1 MSKLKHTPGP
11 WAWQEGDRYIRIRDE
26 ESEKGGYWNESQK
39 IAETYYVNNSEETI
53 SNNLLIAAAPE
64 MLEALI
70 IEAKNQVIRIPAVK
84 NIDEF
89 IKNIGKTKIMQTIEK
104 ATGLTIEEVL
114 NEN

>member
-1 MSKLKHTPGP
+1 MNKLKHTPGP
-11 WAWQEGDRYIRIRDE
+11 WKAYNTDPVETELDIVL
-26 ESEKGGYWNESQK
+26 ESEFNTIGWIYSGKE
-39 IAETYYVNNSEETI
+39 NSE
-53 SNNLLIAAAPE
+53 NDARLIAAAPE
-64 MLEALI
+64 MLEDLI
-70 IEAKNQVIRIPAVK
+70 DEARKQVIRIPAVK

>member
-11 WAWQEGDRYIRIRDE
+11 WEIKQDDR
-26 ESEKGGYWNESQK
+26 GYFENIGPLSMGFTHADDVWLD
-39 IAETYYVNNSEETI
+39 IAESDAR
-53 SNNLLIAAAPE
+53 LIAAAPE

-70 IEAKNQVIRIPAVK
+70 IEAKNQVIRIPSIK

-89 IKNIGKTKIMQTIEK
+89 VKNVGKTKIMQIIEK
-104 ATGLTIEEVL
+104 ATGLTIEEIL

>member
-11 WAWQEGDRYIRIRDE
+11 WKIEQDDRGYFEKIGPLSMGFTHADDAWLDVE
-26 ESEKGGYWNESQK
+26 E
-39 IAETYYVNNSEETI
+39 ADAR
-53 SNNLLIAAAPE
+53 LIAAAPE
-64 MLEALI
+64 MLEDLI
-70 IEAKNQVIRIPAVK
+70 DEARKQVIRISAVK